1 MEKVETHGIYLFKAN
16 NGNNKTMYEIRSK
29 LIIDNRTTP
38 LSIPRFQRV

>member
-1 MEKVETHGIYLFKAN
+1 MEKVDPHGIYLFKAN